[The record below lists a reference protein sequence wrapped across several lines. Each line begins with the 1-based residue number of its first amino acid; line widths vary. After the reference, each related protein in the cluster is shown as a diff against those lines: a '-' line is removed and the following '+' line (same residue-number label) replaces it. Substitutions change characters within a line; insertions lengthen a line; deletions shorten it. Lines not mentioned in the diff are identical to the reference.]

1 MDNTQI
7 LTAFNTHFIEFID
20 YIQRVFP
27 NNLDI
32 ATAKNGLIQLRKANP
47 RLLILSYKEYM
58 VMPYRAEIQEGDLS
72 FFINNDYRKDL
83 NKLGVK
89 SPNNILERIDC
100 LRAPIKE
107 MDENSQQNV
116 IKYLQNL
123 QKLSDLYM
131 I

>member
-20 YIQRVFP
+20 DIQRVFP